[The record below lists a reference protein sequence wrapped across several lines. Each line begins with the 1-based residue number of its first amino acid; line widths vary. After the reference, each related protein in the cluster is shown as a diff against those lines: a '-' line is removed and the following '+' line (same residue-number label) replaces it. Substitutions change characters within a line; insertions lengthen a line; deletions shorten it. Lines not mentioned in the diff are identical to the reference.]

1 MSKEIA
7 NSSILYLKAKALES
21 YGIIKDL
28 LKQTPETGVT
38 EKIAQQA
45 IALARIEG
53 AMITMQQYFGE
64 GLPPESENEKKVEET
79 PASAEPEPEEPQES
93 LVITEERSPTMRRT
107 NKKQKILEASKRA
120 AKKKKQ
126 NEDE

>member
-7 NSSILYLKAKALES
+7 HSSILYLKAKALES

-28 LKQTPETGVT
+28 LKQAPETGAT

-45 IALARIEG
+45 IVLARLEG

-64 GLPPESENEKKVEET
+64 GLPSESEKEEE
-79 PASAEPEPEEPQES
+79 AEEPGES
-93 LVITEERSPTMRRT
+93 LVITEDRSPTLKRAL
-107 NKKQKILEASKRA
+107 KKQKILEVSKRDA
-120 AKKKKQ
+120 RKRKQ
-126 NEDE
+126 NEEG